1 MSQSIQSLIDAI
13 KSSNDTAVFTGAGVS
28 TLSGIKDFRSP
39 DGVYSRPWQGYSVED
54 ILSLHF
60 FKRDPAIFYQWA
72 REFCYCLD
80 RYSPSIVHNLLAKLE
95 EQHLIGGV
103 MTQNIDVLH
112 QKAGSKNV
120 LEVHGSPS
128 NHHCL
133 KCRKTF
139 GYDDIAP
146 TVMKG
151 DVPKCPDCGGVI
163 KPDIIFYGESL
174 DQNTL
179 EACFDWAERCQ
190 IMIVLGSSLTVQPAA
205 SIPLAAYQAHAKVC
219 IVNAQDTPLDRIATW
234 HFRDLKTFSEELGQA
249 LIPGWNN
256 D

>member
-1 MSQSIQSLIDAI
+1 MSSETMHAFIEAL
-13 KSSNDTAVFTGAGVS
+13 KSSKDTAVFTGAGVS

-80 RYSPSIVHNLLAKLE
+80 RYKPSIVHQLLADLE
-95 EQHLIGGV
+95 AKKIIGGV

-112 QKAGSKNV
+112 QKAGSKRV

-133 KCRKTF
+133 KCHKSF
-139 GYDDIAP
+139 GYDEIAP
-146 TVMKG
+146 IVMKG
-151 DVPKCPDCGGVI
+151 EVPKCDCGGVI
-163 KPDIIFYGESL
+163 KPDIIFYGEQL
-174 DQNTL
+174 DADTL
-179 EACFDWAERCQ
+179 EASFEWAEKCDL
-190 IMIVLGSSLTVQPAA
+190 MVVLGSSLTVQPAA
-205 SIPLAAYQAHAKVC
+205 SIPLAAYQHGAKVC
-219 IVNAQDTPLDRIATW
+219 IVNAQPTPLDGFAE
-234 HFRDLKTFSEELGQA
+234 FRFDDLKSFAEEVYQGLG
-249 LIPGWNN
+249 IEH
-256 D
+256 

>member
-1 MSQSIQSLIDAI
+1 MSSEIMHAFIEAL
-13 KSSNDTAVFTGAGVS
+13 KSSKDTAVFTGAGVS

-80 RYSPSIVHNLLAKLE
+80 RYQPSIVHQLLADLE
-95 EQHLIGGV
+95 ARKIIGGV

-112 QKAGSKNV
+112 QKAGSKHV

-133 KCRKTF
+133 KCRKSF
-139 GYDDIAP
+139 GYDEIAP

-151 DVPKCPDCGGVI
+151 EVPKCDCGGVI
-163 KPDIIFYGESL
+163 KPDIIFYGEQL
-174 DQNTL
+174 DADTL
-179 EACFDWAERCQ
+179 EASFEWAEKCEL
-190 IMIVLGSSLTVQPAA
+190 MIVLGSSLTVQPAA
-205 SIPLAAYQAHAKVC
+205 SIPLAAYQHGAKVC
-219 IVNAQDTPLDRIATW
+219 IVNAQSTPLDGIAD
-234 HFRDLKTFSEELGQA
+234 FRFDDLKSFAEEVYEGLG
-249 LIPGWNN
+249 IER
-256 D
+256 